1 MYSEHTDQSLST
13 YCVQPQ
19 SSALRTHAG
28 GHPHTL
34 ICGGRTD
41 RHHSRCLTD
50 TFQQRAGLQVE
61 KPLAG
66 RTSGP
71 VSRWRGQS
79 VGGREA
85 SAACPGDGRL
95 QTAAGSVRWN
105 LCSVHRLRSGR
116 LSHEHRG
123 GSAHHSTCRSCPGC
137 SHLSWPTWATET
149 AVMPISGHELKGR
162 PGALHLGLRGEVARP
177 AAPAPCPL
185 VPAPPLR
192 GLSPSPSLHVRGP
205 ACFPRP
211 GGSEVPPGDPRVGPV
226 GPGVWPPLRWSRDL
240 TGPHDLQHLLPV
252 RCPWPLPWCGFHD
265 RLVPLCRW
273 LL

>member
-1 MYSEHTDQSLST
+1 MYSEHTDQSLSI

-28 GHPHTL
+28 GYPHAL

-41 RHHSRCLTD
+41 RHHSWCLTY
-50 TFQQRAGLQVE
+50 TPAAAGPQVE

-66 RTSGP
+66 RTPGP

-79 VGGREA
+79 AGGREA

-95 QTAAGSVRWN
+95 QTAAGSVCWN
-105 LCSVHRLRSGR
+105 LCSVHRLRSRR
-116 LSHEHRG
+116 LSHEHRA

-137 SHLSWPTWATET
+137 SRLSRPTWAKGT
-149 AVMPISGHELKGR
+149 AVMPSSGHELKGR
-162 PGALHLGLRGEVARP
+162 PGALHLGLRGGVAGP

-192 GLSPSPSLHVRGP
+192 GPSPSPSLHVRGP
-205 ACFPRP
+205 ACLPRP

-226 GPGVWPPLRWSRDL
+226 GPGVWPPLHWSRDL
-240 TGPHDLQHLLPV
+240 SGPHDLQHLPPV
-252 RCPWPLPWCGFHD
+252 RCPRLLPRCGFRD